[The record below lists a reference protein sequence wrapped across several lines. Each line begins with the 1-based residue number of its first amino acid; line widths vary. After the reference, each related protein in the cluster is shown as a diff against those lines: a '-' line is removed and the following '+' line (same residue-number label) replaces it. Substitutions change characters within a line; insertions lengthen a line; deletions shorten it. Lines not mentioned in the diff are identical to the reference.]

1 MFTVQY
7 GEPSDFED
15 LAEVKPGVK
24 GEGAVVAEP
33 RGGDQALTGS
43 RISIPGFFGTG
54 FCQIPG
60 FFGTGFSNIF
70 DPGI

>member
-24 GEGAVVAEP
+24 GEGGACAVVAEP
-33 RGGDQALTGS
+33 RGGDNDNVQGGGS
-43 RISIPGFFGTG
+43 MTVWHRQHCRLFI
-54 FCQIPG
+54 
-60 FFGTGFSNIF
+60 
-70 DPGI
+70 

>member
-33 RGGDQALTGS
+33 QGGDDDNAQGGD
-43 RISIPGFFGTG
+43 RW
-54 FCQIPG
+54 
-60 FFGTGFSNIF
+60 
-70 DPGI
+70 

>member
-33 RGGDQALTGS
+33 QGGDDDNAQGGD
-43 RISIPGFFGTG
+43 R
-54 FCQIPG
+54 
-60 FFGTGFSNIF
+60 
-70 DPGI
+70 

>member
-33 RGGDQALTGS
+33 RGGGNDNAQGGGS
-43 RISIPGFFGTG
+43 MTVWHRQHCRLFI
-54 FCQIPG
+54 
-60 FFGTGFSNIF
+60 
-70 DPGI
+70 

>member
-24 GEGAVVAEP
+24 GEAGACAVVAEP
-33 RGGDQALTGS
+33 QGGDNDNAQGGDRVWHRQHCRLF
-43 RISIPGFFGTG
+43 I
-54 FCQIPG
+54 
-60 FFGTGFSNIF
+60 
-70 DPGI
+70 